1 MLRLGVLLLCV
12 AALSPSAVD
21 ANLGGTAATT
31 VPERSES
38 SELLFKLAKQNSSYV
53 VYPLDLLRL
62 STATKTR
69 PKLMLNKI
77 RPIGMILGEGRR
89 RIWRRLTNTTN
100 DGEISDEV
108 RHSVDGGVLI
118 GCLRS
123 HAARQPSTPQ
133 LIVPGSSGLIL
144 GADLQALTGF
154 LEAAHCKPSQSRVTL
169 IEKDSSICVFRLWA
183 VDSAKTLLVVTE
195 LEHSPIITHPT
206 VTQYLIS

>member
-1 MLRLGVLLLCV
+1 MCCECTNPNLMLRLGVLLLCV
-12 AALSPSAVD
+12 AALSPPAVD

-108 RHSVDGGVLI
+108 SHSVDDGVLM
-118 GCLRS
+118 GCLCG

-133 LIVPGSSGLIL
+133 VDVSRAVPAHSWPRISSPCGVP
-144 GADLQALTGF
+144 
-154 LEAAHCKPSQSRVTL
+154 C
-169 IEKDSSICVFRLWA
+169 SSPL
-183 VDSAKTLLVVTE
+183 
-195 LEHSPIITHPT
+195 
-206 VTQYLIS
+206 

>member
-12 AALSPSAVD
+12 AALGPPAVD
-21 ANLGGTAATT
+21 ASLGGTAATT

-108 RHSVDGGVLI
+108 RHSVDGGVLD
-118 GCLRS
+118 GCLRA
-123 HAARQPSTPQ
+123 HAACQQCNPQVYVIAMRFRPISWPRISSKPLWGSLKQPIARLRSP
-133 LIVPGSSGLIL
+133 
-144 GADLQALTGF
+144 AL
-154 LEAAHCKPSQSRVTL
+154 R
-169 IEKDSSICVFRLWA
+169 
-183 VDSAKTLLVVTE
+183 
-195 LEHSPIITHPT
+195 
-206 VTQYLIS
+206 